1 MNYFNYNGK
10 VFAETETIIGPAN
23 RGLRYGDG
31 IFETIK
37 LRNGTLI
44 LKDEHF
50 ARFWKGLQLLQFD
63 IPKLW
68 SPEKFE
74 EQILQLANKNKTA
87 SVRVRLTV
95 IRGEGGLYDPK
106 DNIPNYIIETI
117 TLAESTGNLNEN
129 GLQLCIYKDA
139 VKAIDA
145 FSNIKHN
152 NYLPYLMGALFAK
165 KNQCNDALIL
175 NSNGNICDSTIANVF
190 LIKDENIYT
199 PALTEGCV
207 AGIMRKWLI
216 EKIREQ
222 GFPVN
227 EKILTKDDLLSG
239 DEVFLSNSIYNIR
252 WVNSVE
258 NKKYTNTFTKKITL
272 ELFKNYP
279 QEFC

>member
-10 VFAETETIIGPAN
+10 IFAETETIIGPAN

-87 SVRVRLTV
+87 SARVRLTV
-95 IRGEGGLYDPK
+95 IRGEGGLYDLK

-117 TLAESTGNLNEN
+117 TLAESTGNFNEN
-129 GLQLCIYKDA
+129 GLELCIYKDA

-190 LIKDENIYT
+190 LIKDENICT
-199 PALTEGCV
+199 PAVTEGCV

-216 EKIREQ
+216 EKIRER

-227 EKILTKDDLLSG
+227 EKILTKDDLLNG
-239 DEVFLSNSIYNIR
+239 DEIFLSNSIYNIR

-258 NKKYTNTFTKKITL
+258 NKKYTNIFTKKITL

>member
-10 VFAETETIIGPAN
+10 NFAETETIIGPAN

-87 SVRVRLTV
+87 SARVRLTV
-95 IRGEGGLYDPK
+95 IRGEGGLYDLK

-117 TLAESTGNLNEN
+117 TLAENTGNFNEN
-129 GLQLCIYKDA
+129 GLELCIYKDA

-227 EKILTKDDLLSG
+227 EKILTKDDLLNG
-239 DEVFLSNSIYNIR
+239 DEIFLSNSIYNIR

-258 NKKYTNTFTKKITL
+258 NKKYTNIFTKKITL

>member
-10 VFAETETIIGPAN
+10 IFAETETIIGPAN

-37 LRNGTLI
+37 LRNGALI

-74 EQILQLANKNKTA
+74 EQILQLANKNKITSA
-87 SVRVRLTV
+87 RVRLTV
-95 IRGEGGLYDPK
+95 IRGEGGLYDLK

-117 TLAESTGNLNEN
+117 TLAENTGNFNEN
-129 GLQLCIYKDA
+129 GLELCIYKDA

-227 EKILTKDDLLSG
+227 EKVLTKDDLLSG
-239 DEVFLSNSIYNIR
+239 DEIFLSNSIYNIR

-258 NKKYTNTFTKKITL
+258 NKKYTNIFTKKMTL